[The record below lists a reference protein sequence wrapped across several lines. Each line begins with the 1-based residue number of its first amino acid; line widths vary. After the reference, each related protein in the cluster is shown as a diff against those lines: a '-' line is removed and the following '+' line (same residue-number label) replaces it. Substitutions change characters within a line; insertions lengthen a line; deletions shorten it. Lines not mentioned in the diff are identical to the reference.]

1 MITFS
6 TSPPPWAAPP
16 PAEHG
21 RPTDAQ
27 VVARSISDPSAFTAI
42 FDRHHGA
49 IHRYLLRRLPG
60 AVADDVASET
70 FLRAFDA
77 RGRFDATRADSARP
91 WLFGIA
97 VNLARRHH
105 RDERRGLRALLR
117 HGVSRDG
124 SATDFDAIHG
134 RLDAA
139 ARELILGA
147 ALRGLSDRLR
157 QPLLLHVWGELTYAE
172 VAVALDVPIGTVRSR
187 IARARDELRS
197 ALPTEDRS

>member
-1 MITFS
+1 MIACS

-16 PAEHG
+16 PAGAG

-27 VVARSISDPSAFTAI
+27 LVARSISDPSAFTAI
-42 FDRHHGA
+42 FDRHHSA
-49 IHRYLLRRLPG
+49 IHRYLLRRLPA

-97 VNLARRHH
+97 VNLSRRHR
-105 RDERRGLRALLR
+105 RDERRGLRALSR

-124 SATDFDAIHG
+124 GAADLDAVHG

-139 ARELILGA
+139 ACEHVLEA
-147 ALRGLSDRLR
+147 ALRGLSERLR